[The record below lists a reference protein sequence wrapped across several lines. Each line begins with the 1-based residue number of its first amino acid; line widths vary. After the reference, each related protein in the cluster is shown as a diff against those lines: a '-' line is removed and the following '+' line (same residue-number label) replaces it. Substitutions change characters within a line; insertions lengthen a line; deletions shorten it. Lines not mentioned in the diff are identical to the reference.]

1 MLGTVRL
8 TGLAYTRG
16 QDSRGWGAGEV
27 GAAKAGCCQEERWTQ
42 ALTGGYGGLELLAGK
57 AHGPGGS
64 QASGGGALCP
74 AANSEVTQKHWS
86 LERTLAVGGRRDT
99 RLDHPETAGDT

>member
-16 QDSRGWGAGEV
+16 QDSSGGGGLGGV
-27 GAAKAGCCQEERWTQ
+27 GVAKGGCCQEERWTQ
-42 ALTGGYGGLELLAGK
+42 ALSGGYGGLELLAGK

-74 AANSEVTQKHWS
+74 AANSE
-86 LERTLAVGGRRDT
+86 R
-99 RLDHPETAGDT
+99 